1 MNDNKKA
8 TSRVTAVGCCVENC
22 SYHTD
27 TGHCCA
33 KAISVDNATAKQK
46 SETFCSTFTPK
57 N

>member
-33 KAISVDNATAKQK
+33 KAISVENATAKQK